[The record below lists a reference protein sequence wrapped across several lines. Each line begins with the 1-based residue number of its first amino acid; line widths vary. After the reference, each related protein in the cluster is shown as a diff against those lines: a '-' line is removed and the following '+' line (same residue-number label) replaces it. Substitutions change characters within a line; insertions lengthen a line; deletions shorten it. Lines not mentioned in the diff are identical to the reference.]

1 MKVLVNFFARIQMDF
16 AGISGKNNNMSKK
29 GIFITLEGGEGTG
42 KSTQAKLLVQALA
55 ASGIDAIA
63 TREPGG
69 TPAAERIREVLV
81 KNDTGRLEPLTE
93 MLLLSAARNEHIV
106 HKIRPALGQ
115 GQWVISDRFI
125 DSTRA
130 MQGAG
135 MGLSRGMIEAV
146 YGLISDGLAPDLTL
160 VFDIDPTLGLK
171 RSTKRLAAQ
180 SSGEDRYER
189 MELAFHEK
197 LRQGFLDIAKAE
209 PERCAVIDA
218 SQPVEAVHAA
228 VLRAVAERTG
238 IETKEAAHG

>member
-1 MKVLVNFFARIQMDF
+1 
-16 AGISGKNNNMSKK
+16 MSKK
-29 GIFITLEGGEGTG
+29 GTFITLEGGEGTG

-93 MLLLSAARNEHIV
+93 MLLLSAARHEHIV
-106 HKIRPALGQ
+106 HKIRPALEG

-135 MGLSRGMIEAV
+135 MGLDRGVIEAL
-146 YGLISDGLAPDLTL
+146 YTIIAGDLKPDLTFI
-160 VFDIDPTLGLK
+160 FDIDPVLGLK

-180 SSGEDRYER
+180 ATGEDRYER
-189 MELAFHEK
+189 MELAFHER

-209 PERCAVIDA
+209 PQRCVIVDA
-218 SQPVEAVHAA
+218 SKPVEAVHAQIMQA
-228 VLRAVAERTG
+228 VTQRTG
-238 IETKEAAHG
+238 INLKEAAHG